1 MAEEGGQSQDGA
13 LTERLAADDASE
25 CDQEEDSHVMF
36 ILAEIQRLHRITT
49 RDSDINDRQDL
60 ARHQAEQRRRRRRN
74 VRSTSPA
81 VVVDAVEE
89 TPHCSLNRISFLFG
103 ISIILIICVGTPLVN
118 KAFEHILGVRCFV
131 PNNYLVWE
139 ATRPK
144 SDCNFCR
151 GLSEPII
158 LENMSREEFEVSVSS
173 RSLISRID
181 LVFFSCTVTFDFV
194 RRQ

>member
-1 MAEEGGQSQDGA
+1 MAEGRTSPQPPQDG
-13 LTERLAADDASE
+13 LTDRLAAEDEPAGDDP
-25 CDQEEDSHVMF
+25 EEDDHIRN

-49 RDSDINDRQDL
+49 RDSDINKQDL
-60 ARHQAEQRRRRRRN
+60 RDNHLTRARHHAEQRRRRRRN
-74 VRSTSPA
+74 VRNDSPA

-89 TPHCSLNRISFLFG
+89 TPHCSLNRISLVFG

-151 GLSEPII
+151 GLSAPII
-158 LENMSREEFEVSVSS
+158 LANLSREEFEVSAEGSS
-173 RSLISRID
+173 Y
-181 LVFFSCTVTFDFV
+181 LVD
-194 RRQ
+194 